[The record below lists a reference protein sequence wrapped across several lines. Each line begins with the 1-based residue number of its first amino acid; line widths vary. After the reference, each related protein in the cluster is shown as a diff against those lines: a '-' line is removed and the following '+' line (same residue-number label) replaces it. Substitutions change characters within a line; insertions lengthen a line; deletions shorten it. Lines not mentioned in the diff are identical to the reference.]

1 MQNNPLISVIIP
13 AYNVEKYINRCIES
27 IIYQDYKNIEVIIIN
42 DGSTDNTREIC
53 EQYIKQD
60 KRTRLI
66 NTENRGA
73 GSARNTGIENA
84 NGKYFSFIDADDFIC
99 EHYYS
104 RLYEMIKNTN
114 ADIAEGHYKRVK
126 SYNENVFTNT
136 GEQREYTNIEKLL
149 ILYGENETEYINSVS
164 ATNTLYRKEL
174 FEKDKFPINR
184 IIDDEFIIYKVLYN
198 SKKIVSTP
206 DIMYAYMQSEN
217 SVMRSGVKEKRVF
230 DTIDVY
236 DEVFEFFKDKK
247 NEQLISLILIRYLNY
262 CIELT
267 TKTNYSKEIKDKN
280 KIYEYIKNKFEEKAE
295 IAKNKIDKKIYER
308 LHKEFYKILNEALK
322 K

>member
-60 KRTRLI
+60 KRIRLI

-104 RLYEMIKNTN
+104 RLYEMIKNTK
-114 ADIAEGHYKRVK
+114 ADIAEGH
-126 SYNENVFTNT
+126 
-136 GEQREYTNIEKLL
+136 
-149 ILYGENETEYINSVS
+149 
-164 ATNTLYRKEL
+164 
-174 FEKDKFPINR
+174 
-184 IIDDEFIIYKVLYN
+184 
-198 SKKIVSTP
+198 
-206 DIMYAYMQSEN
+206 
-217 SVMRSGVKEKRVF
+217 
-230 DTIDVY
+230 
-236 DEVFEFFKDKK
+236 
-247 NEQLISLILIRYLNY
+247 
-262 CIELT
+262 
-267 TKTNYSKEIKDKN
+267 
-280 KIYEYIKNKFEEKAE
+280 
-295 IAKNKIDKKIYER
+295 
-308 LHKEFYKILNEALK
+308 
-322 K
+322 